1 MVIVGA
7 SASLAAS
14 VYGTVIGRNIGV
26 MALASAIRGSV
37 TGATFFSAS
46 SAIVYSSFLANE
58 DDCTMIGIREFVVSP
73 LLVSTLETPQYV
85 RRRQE
90 IEGVGRVGSSD
101 TQHPHRLSWS
111 EMRMHKLLDSTI
123 SGALTGG
130 ILYSWQ
136 RACILSLIL

>member
-1 MVIVGA
+1 MVIAGA
-7 SASLAAS
+7 TASLAAS

-46 SAIVYSSFLANE
+46 SRAVYSDVQANE

-73 LLVSTLETPQYV
+73 LLVSTLETPQYM

-90 IEGVGRVGSSD
+90 IEGVGRSGSD
-101 TQHPHRLSWS
+101 PQQQH
-111 EMRMHKLLDSTI
+111 
-123 SGALTGG
+123 
-130 ILYSWQ
+130 
-136 RACILSLIL
+136 

>member
-1 MVIVGA
+1 M
-7 SASLAAS
+7 
-14 VYGTVIGRNIGV
+14 YGTVIGKNIGV

-37 TGATFFSAS
+37 TGATFFSAFS
-46 SAIVYSSFLANE
+46 SAVYSDVQANE

-73 LLVSTLETPQYV
+73 LLVSTLETPQYM

-90 IEGVGRVGSSD
+90 IEGVGRSGSD
-101 TQHPHRLSWS
+101 PQQQHSHRLSWS